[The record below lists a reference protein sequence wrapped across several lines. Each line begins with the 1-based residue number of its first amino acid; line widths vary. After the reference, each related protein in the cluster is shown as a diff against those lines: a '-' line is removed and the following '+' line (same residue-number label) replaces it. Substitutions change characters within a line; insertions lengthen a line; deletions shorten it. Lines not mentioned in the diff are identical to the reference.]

1 MQTVVESSINY
12 NVMCKFNITMQLHFL
27 SSKNVAPSAAWLSS
41 TVVAVGYKQKNNII
55 VGSVFIAKD
64 VILNGCRVLANAH
77 TNDMYL
83 KTIKVHD

>member
-1 MQTVVESSINY
+1 MT
-12 NVMCKFNITMQLHFL
+12 
-27 SSKNVAPSAAWLSS
+27 
-41 TVVAVGYKQKNNII
+41 VGYKQKNNII
-55 VGSVFIAKD
+55 VGSVFVAKD